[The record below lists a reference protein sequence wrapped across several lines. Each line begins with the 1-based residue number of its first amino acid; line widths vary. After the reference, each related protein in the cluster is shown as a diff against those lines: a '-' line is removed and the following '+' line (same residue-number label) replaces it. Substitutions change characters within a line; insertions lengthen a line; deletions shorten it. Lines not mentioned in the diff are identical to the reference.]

1 MIRHA
6 VLQLKPQKGHVEANL
21 ARIGEALRDLRR
33 SGGRAPEVVVLPEAF
48 LSAYFL
54 QGGVREVALTQGELV
69 ERTSALFDG
78 LDWPGMLDLVV
89 GFYERDGGTYY
100 NAAAYLE
107 LGGRGLLNVHRKV
120 FLPTYGVFDEERY
133 ISRGSR
139 VEAFDTRFGR
149 VATLICED
157 FWHSATGMIAA
168 LDGAEIIYVPSA
180 SPARGFAGTEPSNV
194 ARWKSLAQATAAEHG
209 LYVVLSSLVGLEAG
223 KGLAGGS
230 VIAGPEGNILGQAPV
245 FEEAVLLGDID
256 LARIPPIRYD
266 NPLLADLESG
276 LPLLMPDLGRVM
288 ERAQGLGF
296 GALGEKALER
306 RSSFIVRRSTLSE
319 KA

>member
-6 VLQLKPQKGHVEANL
+6 VLQLKPQKGHVGANL
-21 ARIGEALRDLRR
+21 EHVAATLRELRR
-33 SGGRAPEVVVLPEAF
+33 AGGRLPEVAVLPEAF

-54 QGGVREVALTQGELV
+54 QGGVREVALTQEELV
-69 ERTSALFDG
+69 ERTTALFDG

-89 GFYERDGGTYY
+89 GFYEREGGTYY

-139 VEAFDTRFGR
+139 VQAFDTRFGR

-168 LDGAEIIYVPSA
+168 LDGAEILYVPSA
-180 SPARGFAGTEPSNV
+180 SPARGFVGAEPANV

-230 VIAGPEGNILGQAPV
+230 VIAGPEGNLLGQAPV

-256 LARIPPIRYD
+256 LDRIPPIRYD

-276 LPLLMPDLGRVM
+276 LPLLMPDLERVM
-288 ERAQGLGF
+288 TQASTERRTSD
-296 GALGEKALER
+296 LER
-306 RSSFIVRRSTLSE
+306 PLALPSRERNWSR
-319 KA
+319 